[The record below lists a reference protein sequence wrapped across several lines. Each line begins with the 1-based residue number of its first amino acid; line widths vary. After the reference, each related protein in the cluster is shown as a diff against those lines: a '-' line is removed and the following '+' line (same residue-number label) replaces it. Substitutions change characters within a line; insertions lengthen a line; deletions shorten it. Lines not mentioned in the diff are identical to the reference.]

1 MDAHKH
7 FQDDLVAYLMGELEA
22 PDRQA
27 MEEHLATCDHCR
39 RMLECCRQ
47 TLRAADA
54 IPQIEP
60 RPGFTEDVLLAA
72 RRARA
77 DYDRA
82 AMPRPAAP
90 APQRPSQFVLPWA
103 ARLRTAVVRVAAI
116 AAVIVIVLLVTEKGI
131 HEEAP
136 PHDGKPAAMN
146 LPPRGIDISSRNP
159 DLIWPEAEP
168 NIGPSDPE
176 TLALEMPPLD
186 LTDSPPLPANTQFP
200 DPLAKLP
207 VARMEAPSYDIYAAR
222 LYWTKRREAL
232 RTAAADVGSANA
244 VIRGLWWLAR
254 HQDADGKWD
263 ATGFTSH
270 CIKDRLCKD
279 AAPAV
284 IPDEGVTAAAL
295 LAMLGDGHTPA
306 RGKFPFRVCVA
317 RGLQWLISR
326 QQADGS
332 IGPDPEAQQFLL
344 AHAIATAALAE
355 AYGMTG
361 EARFR
366 AAAQNAVDYLA
377 AHDVALLDGSRKINA
392 GSVPLATARM
402 AALASAGEARLTVPG
417 DAIAQVAKV
426 FNDAAKQPTTSYAA
440 PWPAPAAESRI
451 TPGMLALLAPTPQPD
466 RSLLLGEVGRL
477 HIDPPDWKKN
487 GQVYWLVG
495 SAIMKNAET
504 ESWRHWY
511 QALQQTLIRNQ
522 RESGHAIG
530 SWLPMDSGAK
540 MGGRVFSTAL
550 SIMALETP
558 YR

>member
-7 FQDDLVAYLMGELEA
+7 FQDDLVAYLMDELEA
-22 PDRQA
+22 PARQA
-27 MEEHLATCDHCR
+27 LEEHLAACGVCR
-39 RMLECCRQ
+39 RALEAYRQ

-54 IPQIEP
+54 IPQVEP
-60 RPGFTEDVLLAA
+60 RPGFTGHVVLAA

-77 DYDRA
+77 EYERA
-82 AMPRPAAP
+82 SAPRPAVQQP
-90 APQRPSQFVLPWA
+90 TQIVLPWTV
-103 ARLRTAVVRVAAI
+103 RLRTAAIRVASI
-116 AAVIVIVLLVTEKGI
+116 AAVVVIVLLVTEKAI

-136 PHDGKPAAMN
+136 PQGGRPAAMN
-146 LPPRGIDISSRNP
+146 LPPRGMDISTRRP

-168 NIGPSDPE
+168 AIGPSDPE
-176 TLALEMPPLD
+176 TLALELPPLD
-186 LTDSPPLPANTQFP
+186 LGELPPLPPNTQFP
-200 DPLAKLP
+200 HALEKLP

-222 LYWTKRREAL
+222 VEWTKRREAL
-232 RTAAADVGSANA
+232 RTADADVRVANA
-244 VIRGLWWLAR
+244 IVRGLWWLAR

-270 CIKDRLCKD
+270 CTKERLCKD
-279 AAPAV
+279 AVPAV
-284 IPDEGVTAAAL
+284 IPDEGVTAGAL
-295 LAMLGDGHTPA
+295 LALLGDGHTPS
-306 RGKFPFRVCVA
+306 RGKPQFRACVA
-317 RGLQWLISR
+317 RGLQWLVSR

-332 IGPDPEAQQFLL
+332 IGPEPETPHFLL
-344 AHAIATAALAE
+344 AHSIATAALAE

-366 AAAQNAVDYLA
+366 AAAQRAVDYLA
-377 AHDVALLDGSRKINA
+377 AHDVALLDGSQKINA

-402 AALASAGEARLTVPG
+402 AALASAGEARLNVPG

-426 FNDAAKQPTTSYAA
+426 FDAAAKQPITSYAA

-451 TPGMLALLAPTPQPD
+451 TPGMLALLAPAPQPD

-487 GQVYWLVG
+487 GQIYWLVG
-495 SAIMKNAET
+495 SAIMKKAET
-504 ESWRHWY
+504 DSWRHWY